1 MITSKAFIEQVII
14 PLREGWGYIY
24 GTAGKLWT
32 KALQD
37 QLNRTADEKRA
48 LSRRYGAK
56 WIGKRVTDCSGL
68 IYWAVRQLGG
78 DIAHHARYQYTD
90 GCRRK
95 GRLVNGLREDGTAPL
110 PGSAVFL
117 KGGKDHIHHVGVYIG
132 EALRPA
138 QGDDGLTREGT
149 VVEAKGARYG
159 VVTSPLSRWE
169 YWGELKAV
177 DYSDASKAE
186 APELLPAEAA
196 GEAVKKKDCADEPGD
211 LTEKAAALSLEL
223 YALAEKLRQWA
234 GGLKGGK
241 SE

>member
-48 LSRRYGAK
+48 LSRRYGEK

-169 YWGELKAV
+169 YWGELKGV

-186 APELLPAEAA
+186 APELPPAEAA
-196 GEAVKKKDCADEPGD
+196 GEAVIEKDSANDSGD
-211 LTEKAAALSLEL
+211 PAGKTAALSLEL
-223 YALAEKLRQWA
+223 YAMAKKLRQWA
-234 GGLKGGK
+234 GKLKGGK

>member
-1 MITSKAFIEQVII
+1 MIASKSFIEKVKI

-32 KALQD
+32 KELQER
-37 QLNRTADEKRA
+37 LNRTGDEKRA
-48 LSRRYGAK
+48 LSRRCGGK

-68 IYWAVRQLGG
+68 VCWAIRQLGG
-78 DIAHHARYQYTD
+78 NAVHHARYQYTD

-132 EALRPA
+132 KVPRSA
-138 QGDDGLTREGT
+138 QDADGLRREGT

-177 DYSDASKAE
+177 DYSDASGEEARELPLAE
-186 APELLPAEAA
+186 A
-196 GEAVKKKDCADEPGD
+196 GREAVKQKDGSDDSGD
-211 LTEKAAALSLEL
+211 PAGKTAVLSLEL

-234 GGLKGGK
+234 GKLKGGK
-241 SE
+241 NE